1 MVLRSQLPQLY
12 PRQRQIVRELVV
24 LFPLKLSLALLSF
37 DFTKIRHTFLN
48 ETLHIFSSAKLTTAS
63 SIISTQG
70 KSIVTEGTAKRRL
83 TTSQKEEKRKAEER
97 HEQTKKILTDL
108 AVRSNK
114 IRSKDKEFHGLERE
128 FFNLQSEL
136 LSDYEKSKDIKH
148 PRDVG
153 SAREVLLRAFFLE
166 NKLLPK
172 KYAVSETSVRVAST
186 SGHLSNELDLLFYN
200 ALDSFSLMQR
210 QNVYEVL
217 PVEYTYGAIQVKS
230 KLTKHELK
238 SAFANIASY
247 KNLKRIPP
255 GRLSWTGNRKPELSG
270 FGIIFA
276 YDTDLDWSDIV
287 EQLKHQAA
295 QFSLRQLP
303 NAIFILS
310 KGCFFFGDDSGAR
323 YYNTEMCGLQ
333 SVKIHAFPD
342 NSGHCLYQLYDI
354 VFGLCEDTLTHQ
366 VRPHQYVQL
375 PLTAGEHSYRYSI
388 GGFAEIGVCAEH
400 GDYAR
405 SYTPERLETVI
416 SWCQTAEPIN
426 WVKAI
431 DLAYGRP
438 GDNIEAYEKQPGDVR
453 VYNPDSLPLTE
464 ILVRDDEMTVE
475 GKVVR
480 AKSLAFDIIESGN
493 LRMCIPYYYQ
503 VKDGLVQGCTQCTR
517 KAKKSAKKKAG
528 S

>member
-1 MVLRSQLPQLY
+1 M
-12 PRQRQIVRELVV
+12 
-24 LFPLKLSLALLSF
+24 
-37 DFTKIRHTFLN
+37 
-48 ETLHIFSSAKLTTAS
+48 
-63 SIISTQG
+63 
-70 KSIVTEGTAKRRL
+70 TEGPTRKRL
-83 TTSQKEEKRKAEER
+83 TAAQKEERRKAEEQ
-97 HEQTKKILTDL
+97 HEQTKKILTDI

-128 FFNLQSEL
+128 FLNLQSGL

-153 SAREVLLRAFFLE
+153 NVREVLLRAFFLE

-172 KYAVSETSVRVAST
+172 KYAVSELSVRVAST

-230 KLTKHELK
+230 KLTKYELK

-247 KNLKRIPP
+247 KKLKRITPS
-255 GRLSWTGNRKPELSG
+255 GFSWTGSRKPELSG

-287 EQLKHQAA
+287 EELKCQAKEY
-295 QFSLRQLP
+295 SLRQLP

-310 KGCFFFGDDSGAR
+310 KGFFLFGDGSRAQ
-323 YYNTEMCGLQ
+323 YYNSDMCSLQ
-333 SVKIHAFPD
+333 GVKVHGFPD

-354 VFGLCEDTLTHQ
+354 VFGFCEDTLTHQ
-366 VRPHQYVQL
+366 VRPSQYVQL
-375 PLTAGEHSYRYSI
+375 PLTAGEYSYRYSI

-405 SYTPERLETVI
+405 SYTPEKLETVI
-416 SWCQTAEPIN
+416 SWCQAAEPIN
-426 WVKAI
+426 WIKAT
-431 DLAYGRP
+431 DLAYGKP
-438 GDNIEAYEKQPGDVR
+438 ADNFEAYERQPGDVR
-453 VYNPDSLPLTE
+453 VYNPDNRPLTE
-464 ILVRDDEMTVE
+464 ILVQDAEVTHE
-475 GKVVR
+475 GKLIN
-480 AKSLAFDIIESGN
+480 AKSFAFDMIESGD
-493 LRMCIPYYYQ
+493 LRMYIPYYYQ
-503 VKDGLVQGCTQCTR
+503 AKEGLVQSCSQCAR
-517 KAKKSAKKKAG
+517 KAKQSVKKKAG